1 MHQDLNYQDVPAT
14 VKMVKDIMEPVNKM
28 DGDSLPVSA
37 FVGNIDGQWET
48 GASAYEK
55 RGTAVT
61 VPEWDPEKCIQC
73 NQCAFV
79 CSHATIRPFL
89 LSEEE
94 VKAAPA
100 QTN

>member
-1 MHQDLNYQDVPAT
+1 MN
-14 VKMVKDIMEPVNKM
+14 PVGIM

-37 FVGNIDGQWET
+37 FVENADGQWET

-55 RGTAVT
+55 RGTAVM
-61 VPEWDPEKCIQC
+61 VPAWDASKCIQC

-89 LSEEE
+89 LTDQE
-94 VKAAPA
+94 VANGPENMVVADLKPKAG
-100 QTN
+100 QYKYIMSV

>member
-1 MHQDLNYQDVPAT
+1 
-14 VKMVKDIMEPVNKM
+14 ME
-28 DGDSLPVSA
+28 GDYLPVST
-37 FVGNIDGQWET
+37 FTGNIDGQWET

-73 NQCAFV
+73 NRCAFV

-89 LSEEE
+89 LSE
-94 VKAAPA
+94 KKLRLLLHKS
-100 QTN
+100 N

>member
-1 MHQDLNYQDVPAT
+1 
-14 VKMVKDIMEPVNKM
+14 M

-37 FVGNIDGQWET
+37 FADKADGQYVT

-61 VPEWDPEKCIQC
+61 VPQWDPEKCIQC
-73 NQCAFV
+73 NNCAFV

-89 LSEEE
+89 LTDDE
-94 VKAAPA
+94 VKAAP
-100 QTN
+100 